1 MAFKH
6 SLEAPPLAGHESLTM
21 ADQMRAQAIPAQYRT
36 SPIDG
41 SVKNMRR
48 AFMERA
54 IAKRTGAMTEDS
66 VRSQGHSEVDHAA
79 VLDNT

>member
-36 SPIDG
+36 SPVDG

-48 AFMERA
+48 DFMQKA
-54 IAKRTGAMTEDS
+54 IARRNGAAVEDS
-66 VRSQGHSEVDHAA
+66 VRTQGHSVVDHAA
-79 VLDNT
+79 VIDNT